1 MHNLEL
7 MESLSLLFMMKV
19 MALHFVDDFYKVT
32 TNSSSYYL
40 HIIVLDI
47 DCNFIDIM
55 TPTLV
60 TIGVHKGYV

>member
-19 MALHFVDDFYKVT
+19 MALHFGNDSYKVM

-40 HIIVLDI
+40 QIVV
-47 DCNFIDIM
+47 IDIS
-55 TPTLV
+55 LQFHKYNDAH
-60 TIGVHKGYV
+60 TIGVRKGYV